1 MGQLVFCFQEAAE
14 EAAHEAAARP
24 TRTRPEPR
32 TRPDPSPERAGPDG
46 SKRDLRG
53 LTQELTAR
61 FSERIHVVV
70 NDNRRMML
78 SGKRRP
84 DGRIELRLHRMFLH
98 APDDVLDALH
108 RYLAFRDRR
117 AGRRLDVFIEA
128 NRARITAPKRR
139 TRIHSAGEHH
149 DLAVLFAALEARY
162 FPGQLAGVGVTWG
175 RHSGRRRQRSIRLG
189 TYAMSERLIRVH
201 PVLDQAWVPSEYV
214 QSVLHHEMLHHV
226 MPPVREGG
234 RTRYHTPQF
243 RVREREFEHFVAATA
258 WEQAHLDRLL
268 REA

>member
-1 MGQLVFCFQEAAE
+1 MGQLAFGFQEAPADE
-14 EAAHEAAARP
+14 VAREDSPRPAARVLEP
-24 TRTRPEPR
+24 SVSRPSSDR
-32 TRPDPSPERAGPDG
+32 
-46 SKRDLRG
+46 RDLHG
-53 LTQELTAR
+53 LTRDLTAR
-61 FSERIHVVV
+61 FSERIHVVL
-70 NDNRRMML
+70 NDNRRTML
-78 SGKRRP
+78 SGKRRL

-98 APDDVLDALH
+98 APDEVLDALH

-117 AGRRLDVFIEA
+117 SGRRLDVFIEA

-139 TRIHSAGEHH
+139 TLIRSEGRHH
-149 DLAVLFAALEARY
+149 DLAVLFARLEARY
-162 FPGQLAGVGVTWG
+162 FPGQLAGVRVTWG

-214 QSVLHHEMLHHV
+214 QGVLHHEMLHHV

-234 RTRYHTPQF
+234 RTRYHTPAF